1 MSEEPISYNRLPE
14 GEESE
19 LDLMALAHTIWQG
32 RRTVFISVGICAVLG
47 VFIALFSPKKY
58 TVSTVIVPQISS
70 SSSSSSLSSLA
81 SLAGFDLGGVKSTAE
96 LSPILYPQIVNSVPF
111 KLELMNTPLRFEEC
125 DTAVSLFNYY
135 TEIKKPSVV
144 GTVKK
149 YTIGLP
155 FLLLDVIRGEKPEPD
170 YSGSG
175 DGTPVPMSLTKD
187 QEKMSKSLDEMV
199 SLVTNSKEGYLT
211 LTVTGPEALATAQLA
226 QRAQQLLQQEIIKFK
241 VEKSQAEL
249 DFVQGRYDEVKRETE
264 ALQAQVARFTD
275 RSKDL
280 INTYSQLEQTRIMNK
295 YSISNS
301 VYQELA
307 KQLEQAKLQVKKDTP
322 AFSVIKPVV
331 IPIERSAPKRAQILA
346 IWLFLGCVI
355 GAGIVLLKQNLP
367 VWKQRWADT
376 NTASH

>member
-1 MSEEPISYNRLPE
+1 MSEEPVSYNRLPE

-19 LDLMALAHTIWQG
+19 LDLMALARTIWQG

-70 SSSSSSLSSLA
+70 SSNSSLTSLA
-81 SLAGFDLGGVKSTAE
+81 SLAGFDLGGAKSTAE

-111 KLELMNTPLRFEEC
+111 QLELMNTPLRFEEC
-125 DTAVSLFNYY
+125 DTAVSLFTYY
-135 TEIKKPSVV
+135 TDIKKPSVIGV
-144 GTVKK
+144 VKK
-149 YTIGLP
+149 YTIGIP
-155 FLLLDVIRGEKPEPD
+155 FLLLDIIRGDKPEPD
-170 YSGSG
+170 YSGSS
-175 DGTPVPMSLTKD
+175 DGTPIPMSLTKE
-187 QEKMSKSLDEMV
+187 QESLSKSLDEMV

-211 LTVTGPEALATAQLA
+211 LTVSGPEALATAQLA

-280 INTYSQLEQTRIMNK
+280 INTYSQLEQTRIQNK
-295 YSISNS
+295 YNISNS

-322 AFSVIKPVV
+322 AFSVLKPVV

-346 IWLFLGCVI
+346 IWLFFGCVI
-355 GAGIVLLKQNLP
+355 GAGIVLLTKNLP
-367 VWKQRWADT
+367 VWKQRWTET
-376 NTASH
+376 N

>member
-1 MSEEPISYNRLPE
+1 MSEEPVSYNRLPE

-19 LDLMALAHTIWQG
+19 LDLMALARTIWQG

-70 SSSSSSLSSLA
+70 SSNSSLTSLA
-81 SLAGFDLGGVKSTAE
+81 SLAGFDLGGAKSTAE

-111 KLELMNTPLRFEEC
+111 QLELMNTPLRFEEC
-125 DTAVSLFNYY
+125 DTAVSLFTYY
-135 TEIKKPSVV
+135 TDIKKPSVIGV
-144 GTVKK
+144 VKK
-149 YTIGLP
+149 YTIGIP
-155 FLLLDVIRGEKPEPD
+155 FLLLDIIRGDKPEPD

-175 DGTPVPMSLTKD
+175 DGTPLPMSLTKD
-187 QEKMSKSLDEMV
+187 QEEMSKSLDEMV

-280 INTYSQLEQTRIMNK
+280 INTYSQLEQTRIQNK
-295 YSISNS
+295 YNISNS

-322 AFSVIKPVV
+322 AFSVLKPVV
-331 IPIERSAPKRAQILA
+331 IPLERSAPKRSQILA
-346 IWLFLGCVI
+346 IWLFLGCII
-355 GAGIVLLKQNLP
+355 GGGLVLLKQYLP
-367 VWKQRWADT
+367 EWKQKWNDT
-376 NTASH
+376 EKETN

>member
-1 MSEEPISYNRLPE
+1 MSEEPVSYNRLPE

-19 LDLMALAHTIWQG
+19 LDLMALARTIWQG

-70 SSSSSSLSSLA
+70 SSNSSLTSLA
-81 SLAGFDLGGVKSTAE
+81 SLAGFDLGGAKSTAE

-111 KLELMNTPLRFEEC
+111 QLELMNTPLRFEEC
-125 DTAVSLFNYY
+125 DTAVSLFTYY
-135 TEIKKPSVV
+135 TDIKKPSVIGV
-144 GTVKK
+144 VKK
-149 YTIGLP
+149 YTIGIP
-155 FLLLDVIRGEKPEPD
+155 FLLLDIIRGDKPEPD

-175 DGTPVPMSLTKD
+175 DGTPLPMSLTKD
-187 QEKMSKSLDEMV
+187 QEEMSKSLDEMV

-211 LTVTGPEALATAQLA
+211 LTVSGPEALATAQLA

-280 INTYSQLEQTRIMNK
+280 INTYSQLEQTRIQNK
-295 YSISNS
+295 YNISNS

-322 AFSVIKPVV
+322 AFSVLKPVV

-346 IWLFLGCVI
+346 IWLFLGCII
-355 GAGIVLLKQNLP
+355 GGGLVLLKQYLP
-367 VWKQRWADT
+367 EWKQKWNDT
-376 NTASH
+376 EKETN

>member
-1 MSEEPISYNRLPE
+1 MSEEPVSYNRLPE

-19 LDLMALAHTIWQG
+19 LDLMALARTIWQG

-70 SSSSSSLSSLA
+70 SSNSSLTSLA
-81 SLAGFDLGGVKSTAE
+81 SLAGFDLGGAKSTSE

-111 KLELMNTPLRFEEC
+111 QLELMNTPLRFEEC
-125 DTAVSLFNYY
+125 DTAVSLFTYY
-135 TEIKKPSVV
+135 TDIKKPSVIGV
-144 GTVKK
+144 VKK
-149 YTIGLP
+149 YTIGIP
-155 FLLLDVIRGEKPEPD
+155 FLLLDIIRGDKPEPD

-175 DGTPVPMSLTKD
+175 DGTPLPMSLTKD
-187 QEKMSKSLDEMV
+187 QEEMSKSLDEMV
-199 SLVTNSKEGYLT
+199 SLATNSKEGYLT

-280 INTYSQLEQTRIMNK
+280 INTYSQLEQTRIQNK

-322 AFSVIKPVV
+322 AFSVLKPVV
-331 IPIERSAPKRAQILA
+331 IPLERSAPKRSQILA

-355 GAGIVLLKQNLP
+355 GAGLVLLKQNLP

-376 NTASH
+376 N

>member
-1 MSEEPISYNRLPE
+1 MSEEPVSYNRLPD

-19 LDLMALAHTIWQG
+19 IDFMALARTIWQG

-58 TVSTVIVPQISS
+58 TVSTVIVPQVSS
-70 SSSSSSLSSLA
+70 SGGSSLSNLA
-81 SLAGFDLGGVKSTAE
+81 SLAGFDLGGAKSTAD
-96 LSPILYPQIVNSVPF
+96 LSPILYPQIVNSIPF
-111 KLELMNTPLRFEEC
+111 KLKLMDTPLHFEEC
-125 DTAVSLFNYY
+125 DTAVSLLHYY

-144 GTVKK
+144 GLVKK

-155 FLLLDVIRGEKPEPD
+155 FLLLDVIRGDKPVPD

-187 QEKMSKSLDEMV
+187 QQRLSKSLDAMV

-264 ALQAQVARFTD
+264 SLQAQVARFTD

-280 INTYSQLEQTRIMNK
+280 INTYSQLEQTRILNK
-295 YSISNS
+295 YNISNN

-322 AFSVIKPVV
+322 AFSVLKPVV

-346 IWLFLGCVI
+346 IWLFLGCII
-355 GAGIVLLKQNLP
+355 GAGLVLLTKNFP

-376 NTASH
+376 NT

>member
-1 MSEEPISYNRLPE
+1 MSEEPVSYNRLPE

-19 LDLMALAHTIWQG
+19 LDLMALARTIWQG

-70 SSSSSSLSSLA
+70 SSNSSLTSLA
-81 SLAGFDLGGVKSTAE
+81 SLAGFDLGGAKSTAE

-111 KLELMNTPLRFEEC
+111 QLELMNTPLRFEEC
-125 DTAVSLFNYY
+125 DTAVSLFTYY
-135 TEIKKPSVV
+135 TDIKKPSVIGV
-144 GTVKK
+144 VKK
-149 YTIGLP
+149 YTIGIP
-155 FLLLDVIRGEKPEPD
+155 FLLLDIIRGDKPEPD

-175 DGTPVPMSLTKD
+175 DGTPLPMSLTKD
-187 QEKMSKSLDEMV
+187 QEEMSKSLDEMV

-280 INTYSQLEQTRIMNK
+280 INTYSQLEQTRIQNK

-322 AFSVIKPVV
+322 AFSVLKPVV
-331 IPIERSAPKRAQILA
+331 IPLERSAPKRSQILA

-355 GAGIVLLKQNLP
+355 GAGLVLLKQNLP
-367 VWKQRWADT
+367 VWKQRWTET
-376 NTASH
+376 N

>member
-1 MSEEPISYNRLPE
+1 MSEEPVSYNRLPE

-19 LDLMALAHTIWQG
+19 LDLMALARTIWQG

-70 SSSSSSLSSLA
+70 SSNSSLTSLA
-81 SLAGFDLGGVKSTAE
+81 SLAGFDLGGAKSTAE

-111 KLELMNTPLRFEEC
+111 QLELMNTPLRFEEC
-125 DTAVSLFNYY
+125 DTAVSLFTYY
-135 TEIKKPSVV
+135 TDIKKPSVIGV
-144 GTVKK
+144 VKK
-149 YTIGLP
+149 YTIGIP
-155 FLLLDVIRGEKPEPD
+155 FLLLDIIRGDKPEPD

-175 DGTPVPMSLTKD
+175 DGTPLPMSLTKD
-187 QEKMSKSLDEMV
+187 QEEMSKSLDEMV

-280 INTYSQLEQTRIMNK
+280 INTYSQLEQTRIQNK

-322 AFSVIKPVV
+322 AFSVLKPVV
-331 IPIERSAPKRAQILA
+331 IPLERSAPKRSQILA
-346 IWLFLGCVI
+346 IWLFLGCII
-355 GAGIVLLKQNLP
+355 GGGLVLLKQYLP
-367 VWKQRWADT
+367 EWKQKWNDT
-376 NTASH
+376 EKETN